1 ALSPTKSSSIL
12 TSHGPPDMGVIVAS
26 LRATIT
32 VGFYE
37 ELAHAK
43 PGFDWLAQILG
54 RCALIGHGRFFGALY
69 SFSQTT
75 RRVLSHAFFYHH
87 FINQRQ
93 TTLYNG

>member
-1 ALSPTKSSSIL
+1 
-12 TSHGPPDMGVIVAS
+12 MGVIVAS